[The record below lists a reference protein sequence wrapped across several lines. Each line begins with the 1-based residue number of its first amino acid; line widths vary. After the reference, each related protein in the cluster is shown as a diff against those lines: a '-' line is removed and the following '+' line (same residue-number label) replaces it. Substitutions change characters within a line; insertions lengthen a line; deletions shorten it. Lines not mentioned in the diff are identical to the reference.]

1 MRTEEETGS
10 EGEQTRQEGDEHG
23 RGEQGGMDGRT
34 MAAPRPGPPAP
45 TWSAS
50 SLLMARA
57 SWSCSSSSP
66 LLCGQA
72 CSASGGG
79 PEPTAA
85 EEAEGRGDT
94 KAEAQGG
101 WGEPLGP
108 GVLPTAGQGGVQCAH
123 IPAWPKASPAA
134 QEQKSADRRGG
145 PWEALSLCY
154 GMRWGQGLPAC
165 LGRCSPV
172 SVWGARGGG
181 GAPSSRRSGV
191 CSWALGRNSTCMP
204 AHPGHG
210 WGRENKR
217 AET

>member
-1 MRTEEETGS
+1 MSTGAES
-10 EGEQTRQEGDEHG
+10 RVGWMAERWQPLAPGPRPPPGQPPPCSWPGPAGAAAPPPRCSAARPALPRVGARSPRLRKRL
-23 RGEQGGMDGRT
+23 RGEGTQRLR
-34 MAAPRPGPPAP
+34 PR
-45 TWSAS
+45 
-50 SLLMARA
+50 
-57 SWSCSSSSP
+57 
-66 LLCGQA
+66 
-72 CSASGGG
+72 
-79 PEPTAA
+79 ED
-85 EEAEGRGDT
+85 E
-94 KAEAQGG
+94 
-101 WGEPLGP
+101 GEPLGP

-145 PWEALSLCY
+145 PWEALSLCC

-204 AHPGHG
+204 AHTGHG